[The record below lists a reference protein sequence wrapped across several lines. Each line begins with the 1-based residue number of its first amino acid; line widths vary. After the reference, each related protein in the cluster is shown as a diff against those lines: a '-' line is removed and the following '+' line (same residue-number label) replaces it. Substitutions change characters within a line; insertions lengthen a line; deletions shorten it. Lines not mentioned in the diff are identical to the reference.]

1 MCLNLSM
8 FNTKA
13 VISFLFILVLNFNF
27 SQESV
32 PNTIVADFNKKSST
46 EEEDEILNN
55 MINYIGNAF
64 YRIKRNILVN

>member
-1 MCLNLSM
+1 MIDKNLQWLTPNKLFSKII
-8 FNTKA
+8 NTNQYNLYNY
-13 VISFLFILVLNFNF
+13 STLR
-27 SQESV
+27 S
-32 PNTIVADFNKKSST
+32 DFNKKSSP

>member
-1 MCLNLSM
+1 MNTNQSNLYNYS
-8 FNTKA
+8 N
-13 VISFLFILVLNFNF
+13 IRS
-27 SQESV
+27 
-32 PNTIVADFNKKSST
+32 DFNKKSSI